1 MLPKLKKFFKLSS
14 KKRLFILFFFFIFS
28 GLFISLSFAFKSK
41 DSKVSNDYS
50 NGISLTINP
59 TQEDGSQILE
69 ETYSKQLLQNLHKR
83 LENAFPS
90 SIVSS
95 AYGVENVWNIDITNI
110 AANNLEQ
117 TNEIKNIIIEK
128 NNLTLLP
135 INATWS
141 SQLFNSTYNN
151 NSVFNSASKS
161 SGSYSLTF
169 SSPSFYT
176 WAKSQLGT
184 NTKVI
189 IWKNLEILKRIVK
202 NAIDN
207 EGYSGTLYEFLF
219 LQNRTPE
226 NQPTTENG
234 TTLKTYFFKD
244 EFIDPLTN
252 KSYKATDFI
261 VSKNELSDFSL
272 SGQTKKTI
280 TISKDFGVANSN
292 LSSNDIENEFLNVE
306 YWIST
311 YKLNNYVLS
320 SRVANNGSHAYFFLM
335 ISLIT
340 IFAFVSIFV
349 VINYGYLGIFAIILL
364 AVIIFL
370 ALLMISVF
378 FGDYDSFSVSAIL
391 LTLFISLDFIITFL
405 SNVKK
410 QFKLGNTVNKAA
422 KNTIKNHQ
430 KNWYLKAIF
439 LTLFVG
445 IFYVVTS
452 SVLNQFSII
461 ILISCLAVTLVL
473 IPCMFAVS
481 KLLTGLK
488 YFENNPKSIGF
499 IKNKNDKE
507 IKQNVEKEITKDS
520 TSIEILEANNEK
532 KELLEGSI
540 IEFANQNEEQKY
552 NKFEK
557 SITSKKW
564 IFIFFGIIL
573 ISAILMLIGNFINTG
588 YTIFNGWTLNNT
600 IPNQFSMKISKIDN
614 SLFTNE
620 EISSIKQILFNNGIQ
635 EKNISLFD
643 LQTFSILMNTTLSN
657 ATINDISQQLTNLY
671 NLVIIPSTIISSD
684 TFLIMRFTMY
694 GILIA
699 LIIICAL
706 VLIWMD
712 WVKTLVLFLS
722 FIISGLIMAFVIL
735 VGGVKFNLI
744 SATAIIFS
752 FVLLLSFMLSFLS
765 NIHHKL
771 KLSRIELLT
780 KDNIK
785 KIVYYEFF
793 KMIKLFLILNAIII
807 FTFVL
812 FIVLYGSLPWQ
823 LLLLNI
829 IFEFINISVLLLF
842 VPKMLI
848 SFELRK
854 ARMMRKIINDN
865 FWDTEKIK
873 EQSFKGVN
881 DIK

>member
-95 AYGVENVWNIDITNI
+95 AYEVENVWNIDITNI
-110 AANNLEQ
+110 AIDNLEQ
-117 TNEIKNIIIEK
+117 ANEIKNIIIEK

-151 NSVFNSASKS
+151 NSVFNSASNS

-176 WAKSQLGT
+176 WAKSQNLG
-184 NTKVI
+184 TKVI

-234 TTLKTYFFKD
+234 TTLNTYFFKD

-292 LSSNDIENEFLNVE
+292 LSSSDIENEYLNVE

-311 YKLNNYVLS
+311 YKLNNYVLA
-320 SRVANNGSHAYFFLM
+320 SRVANNGSNAYFFLM

-378 FGDYDSFSVSAIL
+378 FGDYDSFSISAIL

-635 EKNISLFD
+635 EKNISIFD
-643 LQTFSILMNTTLSN
+643 LQTLSILMNTTLSN

-722 FIISGLIMAFVIL
+722 FIISGLIITFVIL

-765 NIHHKL
+765 NTHHKL

-812 FIVLYGSLPWQ
+812 FVVLYGSLPWQ
-823 LLLLNI
+823 FLLLNI

-848 SFELRK
+848 SLELRK

>member
-95 AYGVENVWNIDITNI
+95 AYEVENVWNIDITNI
-110 AANNLEQ
+110 AIDNLEQ

-176 WAKSQLGT
+176 WAKSQNLG
-184 NTKVI
+184 TKVI

-226 NQPTTENG
+226 NQPTTDNG
-234 TTLKTYFFKD
+234 TTLNTYFFKD

-292 LSSNDIENEFLNVE
+292 LSSSDIENEFLNVE

-311 YKLNNYVLS
+311 YKLNNYVLA
-320 SRVANNGSHAYFFLM
+320 SRVANNGSNAYFFLM

-488 YFENNPKSIGF
+488 YFENNPKSIAF

-564 IFIFFGIIL
+564 IFISFGIIL

-635 EKNISLFD
+635 EKNISIFD
-643 LQTFSILMNTTLSN
+643 LQTLSILMNTTLSN

-765 NIHHKL
+765 NTHHKL

-848 SFELRK
+848 SLELRK

>member
-95 AYGVENVWNIDITNI
+95 AYEVENVWNIDITNI
-110 AANNLEQ
+110 AIDNLEQ

-151 NSVFNSASKS
+151 NSVFNSASNS
-161 SGSYSLTF
+161 SGSYSLIF

-176 WAKSQLGT
+176 WAKSQNLG
-184 NTKVI
+184 TKVI

-226 NQPTTENG
+226 NQPTTDNG

-311 YKLNNYVLS
+311 YKLNNYVLA
-320 SRVANNGSHAYFFLM
+320 SRVANNGSNAYFFLM

-620 EISSIKQILFNNGIQ
+620 EISSIKQILFNNSIQ
-635 EKNISLFD
+635 EKNISIFD

-765 NIHHKL
+765 NTHHKL

-812 FIVLYGSLPWQ
+812 FIALYGSLNWQ
-823 LLLLNI
+823 FLLLNI

-848 SFELRK
+848 SLELRK

>member
-95 AYGVENVWNIDITNI
+95 AYEVENVWNIDITNI
-110 AANNLEQ
+110 AIDNLEQ

-141 SQLFNSTYNN
+141 SQLFDSTYNN
-151 NSVFNSASKS
+151 NSVFNSASNS
-161 SGSYSLTF
+161 SGSYSLIF

-176 WAKSQLGT
+176 WAKSQNLG
-184 NTKVI
+184 TKVI

-234 TTLKTYFFKD
+234 TTLNTYFFKD

-292 LSSNDIENEFLNVE
+292 LSSSDIENEYLNVE

-311 YKLNNYVLS
+311 YKLNNYVLA
-320 SRVANNGSHAYFFLM
+320 SRVANNGSNAYFFLM

-340 IFAFVSIFV
+340 IFSFVSIFV

-461 ILISCLAVTLVL
+461 ILILCLAVTLVL

-507 IKQNVEKEITKDS
+507 IKQNIEKEITKDS

-540 IEFANQNEEQKY
+540 IEFANQNEEKKY

-573 ISAILMLIGNFINTG
+573 ISAILMLVGNFINTG

-712 WVKTLVLFLS
+712 WVKTLILFLS
-722 FIISGLIMAFVIL
+722 FIISGLIITFVIL

-780 KDNIK
+780 KENIK

-812 FIVLYGSLPWQ
+812 FVVLYGSLPWQ
-823 LLLLNI
+823 FLLLNI

-848 SFELRK
+848 SLELRK

>member
-59 TQEDGSQILE
+59 TQEDGTQILE

-95 AYGVENVWNIDITNI
+95 AYEVENVWNIDITNI
-110 AANNLEQ
+110 AIDNLEQ

-176 WAKSQLGT
+176 WAKSQNLG
-184 NTKVI
+184 TKVI

-226 NQPTTENG
+226 NQPTTDNG

-311 YKLNNYVLS
+311 YKLNNYVLA
-320 SRVANNGSHAYFFLM
+320 SRVANNGSNAYFFLM

-540 IEFANQNEEQKY
+540 IEFANQNEEKKY

-635 EKNISLFD
+635 EKNISIFD
-643 LQTFSILMNTTLSN
+643 LQTLSILMNTTLSN

-722 FIISGLIMAFVIL
+722 FIISGLIITFVIL

-765 NIHHKL
+765 NTHHKL

-812 FIVLYGSLPWQ
+812 FILLYGSLPWQ

-848 SFELRK
+848 SLELRK

>member
-83 LENAFPS
+83 LENVFPS

-95 AYGVENVWNIDITNI
+95 AYEVENVWNIDITNI
-110 AANNLEQ
+110 AIDNLEQ

-141 SQLFNSTYNN
+141 SQLFDSTYNN
-151 NSVFNSASKS
+151 NSVFNSASNS
-161 SGSYSLTF
+161 SGSYSLIF

-176 WAKSQLGT
+176 WAKSQNLG
-184 NTKVI
+184 TKVI

-234 TTLKTYFFKD
+234 TTLNTYFFKD

-311 YKLNNYVLS
+311 YKLNNYVLA
-320 SRVANNGSHAYFFLM
+320 SRVANNGSNAYFFLM

-540 IEFANQNEEQKY
+540 IEFANQNEEKKY

-635 EKNISLFD
+635 EKNISLLD
-643 LQTFSILMNTTLSN
+643 LQAFSILMNTTLSN

-712 WVKTLVLFLS
+712 WVKTLILFLS
-722 FIISGLIMAFVIL
+722 FIISGLIITFVIL

-765 NIHHKL
+765 NTHHKL

-812 FIVLYGSLPWQ
+812 FVVLYGSLPWQ

-848 SFELRK
+848 SLELRK